1 MTEKTKKGLLTLL
14 DKVVRENGPLDKD
27 PDRPPCTFF
36 MHQPQRPVKNAK
48 ESENGLK

>member
-1 MTEKTKKGLLTLL
+1 MTEKTKKGLLKLL
-14 DKVVRENGPLDKD
+14 DKVVRVNGPLDKD

-36 MHQPQRPVKNAK
+36 LHQPKRPLKNVK